1 MKIRVLKTLVAAVIA
16 ITLALLSMPISFAAT
31 NGTAGDESYWYFDSA
46 TGTMTITGS
55 GWIGKY
61 WDEQHTYDAKD
72 LTLLIK
78 KVVIEEGITE
88 INPRTF
94 KNHTSLESI
103 ELPDSLERIGESA
116 FEGCSSLS
124 AIEIPDNGVKIEYY
138 VFKGCTALSFIVLPD
153 SAELKASLRDT
164 ALYSNPEFCENNAI
178 YINDRLVETD
188 YKKISGE
195 FTVREGTRIIGN
207 SAFADCQSLEKVTLP
222 DSVTTIGEY
231 AFSDCYALTQV
242 NIPSGVTYI
251 AKSAFSSCDS
261 LSEIIIPEGVTK
273 IESSAFY
280 SEFTPSRV
288 VNMPKSVKEIE
299 EYAFD
304 CVVDEVNYN
313 GSKEEWESIA
323 IEEDGNENLL
333 NAKINFNSYGSDGS
347 GNEEAPTGEEKD
359 SSVNPVIIGIGVAVA
374 VVAVAAVGFTIIK
387 KKKS

>member
-1 MKIRVLKTLVAAVIA
+1 MKIRVLKTIVAAVIA
-16 ITLALLSMPISFAAT
+16 ITLALLSVPVSFAVEYS
-31 NGTAGDESYWYFDSA
+31 GTAGDNSYWNFDPA
-46 TGTMTITGS
+46 TGTLTISGS
-55 GWIGKY
+55 GLVSAD
-61 WDEQHTYDAKD
+61 WDSELKP
-72 LTLLIK
+72 LIK
-78 KVVIEEGITE
+78 KVVVEEGITK
-88 INPRTF
+88 IYSNTF
-94 KNHTSLESI
+94 KNHTSMESI
-103 ELPDSLERIGESA
+103 EFPDSLEEIDYYA
-116 FEGCSSLS
+116 FEGC
-124 AIEIPDNGVKIEYY
+124 N
-138 VFKGCTALSFIVLPD
+138 ALSSIVLPD
-153 SAELKASLRDT
+153 SAEIKASLRDT

-188 YKKISGE
+188 YKKVSGE

-231 AFSDCYALTQV
+231 AFADCYALTQV

-288 VNMPKSVKEIE
+288 VNMPKSVKEIK

-333 NAKINFNSYGSDGS
+333 NAKINFNSYGSDNSGS
-347 GNEEAPTGEEKD
+347 EATYSEEEKE
-359 SSVNPVIIGIGVAVA
+359 SSVNPIIIGVGVAVA
-374 VVAVAAVGFTIIK
+374 VVAVAAVGLIIIK